1 MTHIRE
7 KLFENSKDNFDED
20 FQEIGELGKGAFG
33 ICILCKHR
41 QTQLT
46 YAVKKVLKGRLIS
59 DSMRLVVI
67 TEVNIQ
73 SHLKGHRNIV
83 QILDTY
89 EDGEYVYIV
98 QELCEGGDLFDH
110 LIAKGR
116 YSERDSADLC
126 RAMLMAV
133 EHCHKSGVMHRD
145 LKPDN
150 FLFSFEEPNS
160 KDAILKTADFGLSC
174 FHTPGTRESQPCG
187 TPTYIAPEVIRKDYD
202 EKADIWSVG
211 EHFKNYLTHLLCR
224 FPCFTTIQWMDDM
237 VVYSRANKYFAI
249 GVILYI
255 MLSGKMPFYG
265 RTDTDCLRSTLSGRY
280 SFQHRN
286 WETVSEAAKEIVAAM
301 LRYNPS
307 DRPSATELLEYSWIR
322 GNASTKPLVQS
333 VIDNMKQFSNM
344 NKLKKRAMQI
354 MAESTKLPNLHEVQK
369 AFREMDRDGSGTIT
383 VDEMRDALEAVN
395 KNFSEEYFE
404 QLWDTYDVDGDG
416 VIDYTEFLTATS
428 QLNKLLTAENMEK
441 AFKEIDKDGSGTITV
456 SEIKEALKNFNCD
469 NQMFEQIMA
478 EADKNK
484 DGVIDYDEF
493 EEMMQKREDLH
504 VAADELKGLLNIS
517 DLE

>member
-133 EHCHKSGVMHRD
+133 EHCHKSG
-145 LKPDN
+145 
-150 FLFSFEEPNS
+150 
-160 KDAILKTADFGLSC
+160 
-174 FHTPGTRESQPCG
+174 
-187 TPTYIAPEVIRKDYD
+187 
-202 EKADIWSVG
+202 
-211 EHFKNYLTHLLCR
+211 
-224 FPCFTTIQWMDDM
+224 
-237 VVYSRANKYFAI
+237 
-249 GVILYI
+249 
-255 MLSGKMPFYG
+255 LSG
-265 RTDTDCLRSTLSGRY
+265 
-280 SFQHRN
+280 
-286 WETVSEAAKEIVAAM
+286 TV
-301 LRYNPS
+301 
-307 DRPSATELLEYSWIR
+307 
-322 GNASTKPLVQS
+322 
-333 VIDNMKQFSNM
+333 
-344 NKLKKRAMQI
+344 
-354 MAESTKLPNLHEVQK
+354 
-369 AFREMDRDGSGTIT
+369 
-383 VDEMRDALEAVN
+383 
-395 KNFSEEYFE
+395 
-404 QLWDTYDVDGDG
+404 
-416 VIDYTEFLTATS
+416 
-428 QLNKLLTAENMEK
+428 
-441 AFKEIDKDGSGTITV
+441 
-456 SEIKEALKNFNCD
+456 
-469 NQMFEQIMA
+469 
-478 EADKNK
+478 
-484 DGVIDYDEF
+484 
-493 EEMMQKREDLH
+493 
-504 VAADELKGLLNIS
+504 
-517 DLE
+517 

>member
-211 EHFKNYLTHLLCR
+211 
-224 FPCFTTIQWMDDM
+224 
-237 VVYSRANKYFAI
+237 
-249 GVILYI
+249 VILYI

-307 DRPSATELLEYSWIR
+307 DRPSATELLGTLAVHRQAVLLCPTLGSPALDLFPIEYSWIR

-404 QLWDTYDVDGDG
+404 QLWDTYDVDG
-416 VIDYTEFLTATS
+416 TLTVPLFTS
-428 QLNKLLTAENMEK
+428 RC
-441 AFKEIDKDGSGTITV
+441 SV
-456 SEIKEALKNFNCD
+456 EAAQDRIRPVALWVNSVY
-469 NQMFEQIMA
+469 
-478 EADKNK
+478 ADS
-484 DGVIDYDEF
+484 
-493 EEMMQKREDLH
+493 QCLH
-504 VAADELKGLLNIS
+504 THRVGAVDRR
-517 DLE
+517 

>member
-1 MTHIRE
+1 MTHMRD

-20 FQEIGELGKGAFG
+20 FDEIGELGKGAFG
-33 ICILCKHR
+33 VCVLCKDR
-41 QTQLT
+41 QTQQT
-46 YAVKKVLKGRLIS
+46 YAVKKVLKGRLIT

-73 SHLKGHRNIV
+73 SHLKGHKNIV
-83 QILDTY
+83 RILDTY
-89 EDGEYVYIV
+89 EDDEYVYIV

-160 KDAILKTADFGLSC
+160 KDALLKTADFGLSC

-211 EHFKNYLTHLLCR
+211 
-224 FPCFTTIQWMDDM
+224 
-237 VVYSRANKYFAI
+237 
-249 GVILYI
+249 VILYI

-280 SFQHRN
+280 SFRHRN
-286 WETVSEAAKEIVAAM
+286 WETVSDEAKEIVAAM
-301 LRYNPS
+301 LRYNPR

-333 VIDNMKQFSNM
+333 VMDNMKQFSNM

-354 MAESTKLPNLHEVQK
+354 MAESTKLPNLHEVKK

-404 QLWDTYDVDGDG
+404 KLWDTYDVDGDG

-456 SEIKEALKNFNCD
+456 NEIKEALKNFNCD

>member
-202 EKADIWSVG
+202 EKADIWSV
-211 EHFKNYLTHLLCR
+211 
-224 FPCFTTIQWMDDM
+224 
-237 VVYSRANKYFAI
+237 